1 MILKEDVLNELRRSL
16 VENTPF
22 EIKNLKD
29 YLRFKDENLV
39 MFCRFLANFK
49 DVKIKVDKDGVN
61 VLATPVPKDIDEDT
75 LKRARAKIWNY
86 DVKRKLANPEKQLLK
101 MCEES
106 DDEEN
111 VKYGE
116 LNENIINLMQGAKEF
131 LQDKFELVDNEV
143 FLSFSKEISE
153 ANITNDF
160 LQKIL
165 MVARNVEYISL
176 IPMFEENGK
185 DVKSLRFLMGYE
197 KRVK

>member
-153 ANITNDF
+153 ANIANDF

-185 DVKSLRFLMGYE
+185 DVKSLRILMGYE

>member
-16 VENTPF
+16 VENIPF

-185 DVKSLRFLMGYE
+185 DVKSLRILMGYE

>member
-61 VLATPVPKDIDEDT
+61 ILATPVPKDIDEDT

-153 ANITNDF
+153 ANIANDF

-185 DVKSLRFLMGYE
+185 DVKSLRILMGYE

>member
-16 VENTPF
+16 VENIPF

>member
-1 MILKEDVLNELRRSL
+1 MNDYNNLIDENDKLRKENE
-16 VENTPF
+16 
-22 EIKNLKD
+22 NLKNGN
-29 YLRFKDENLV
+29 ENG
-39 MFCRFLANFK
+39 
-49 DVKIKVDKDGVN
+49 IKKEEPQI
-61 VLATPVPKDIDEDT
+61 TDT
-75 LKRARAKIWNY
+75 
-86 DVKRKLANPEKQLLK
+86 E
-101 MCEES
+101 
-106 DDEEN
+106 
-111 VKYGE
+111 YGK

-165 MVARNVEYISL
+165 MVARNVEYISI